1 MRAIRKIVTIAAA
14 VAAVST
20 AGVGSALA
28 DPSSTPPLNAIAGVG
43 SDTLTPVYHQLTSD
57 YNASH
62 TTELASWDAVN
73 PTTGVAGDTIVT
85 KASSSTDSTCSM
97 VRPNGSSAGITALE
111 NTVSDGGHPCVD
123 FARSSR
129 APATTDP
136 TTIAFARLAKD
147 AITWS
152 SPKGTTTTP
161 SPAPKTLTVLQLA
174 NIYNCTSGFTEWS
187 QVGGTTSATIVPV
200 LPQSGSGTRSTF
212 LLAMGQALGLGS
224 GVSLTPG
231 PCVVNGTDSAGVA
244 IEENTGVTTGNIAEF
259 GTTTH
264 PKVDALFPYSIGD
277 YVAQTGHKH
286 STSIWKPGDLGMK
299 QIAGKAPTVGSG
311 TTMHINTGFPVA
323 MDRILYDVVANAG
336 TAAAPA
342 IPTSPENLKSVF
354 GTSAQ
359 KGWIC
364 QTTGQ
369 ADIVSYGFL
378 KLGTGTAGCGS
389 VTDSQLGP

>member
-1 MRAIRKIVTIAAA
+1 
-14 VAAVST
+14 
-20 AGVGSALA
+20 
-28 DPSSTPPLNAIAGVG
+28 
-43 SDTLTPVYHQLTSD
+43 
-57 YNASH
+57 
-62 TTELASWDAVN
+62 
-73 PTTGVAGDTIVT
+73 
-85 KASSSTDSTCSM
+85 M

-111 NTVSDGGHPCVD
+111 NTVSDAGHPCVD

-152 SPKGTTTTP
+152 SPKGTTATP
-161 SPAPKTLTVLQLA
+161 SPAPKTLTVVQLA
-174 NIYNCTSGFTEWS
+174 NIYNCTSGFTTWNE
-187 QVGGTTSATIVPV
+187 VGGTTTATIVPV

-212 LLAMGQALGLGS
+212 LLAMGQALGLGT

-231 PCVVNGTDSAGVA
+231 PCVVNGTDSSGVA

-286 STSIWKPGDLGMK
+286 STSIWKPGALGMK
-299 QIAGKAPTVGSG
+299 EIAGKAPTVGSG
-311 TTMHINTGFPVA
+311 TSDAHQHRLPRRDGPDSLRRGGQRGHRSRSGHPDQPGEPQERLRHV
-323 MDRILYDVVANAG
+323 RPG
-336 TAAAPA
+336 
-342 IPTSPENLKSVF
+342 
-354 GTSAQ
+354 
-359 KGWIC
+359 GWIC
-364 QTTGQ
+364 QSTGQ
-369 ADIVSYGFL
+369 NDIVSYGFL
-378 KLGTGTAGCGS
+378 KLGTGATGCGS